1 MKDPPRLVDDNPS
14 ALERALLDAG
24 TAYRSSA
31 ASRTK
36 TLSALG
42 IAGTAALS
50 ASTVGYVGASWFA
63 KIGWTKVFFA
73 VSAIGAMTAVP
84 LSYQAWQRHKMQPC
98 DASEAMNPIAS
109 PQGQQEPS
117 PVANSA
123 IAAPTSKESEPNSNP
138 SSADSET
145 NAKSTIA
152 QRTEAKLDSPAS
164 SLAEELASLDSARA
178 LLARGDSAGALV
190 RLDAHG
196 RAYPKGRLQLEAE
209 VLRIDALTKNG
220 QTSLAKKRAETFLHK
235 HPNSVLASRVRMLL
249 GS

>member
-1 MKDPPRLVDDNPS
+1 MKDPPRLVEDNPS

-24 TAYRSSA
+24 TAYRCSA
-31 ASRTK
+31 ASRAK
-36 TLSALG
+36 TLSSLG

-50 ASTVGYVGASWFA
+50 ASTVGYVGASWLA
-63 KIGWTKVFFA
+63 KIGWTKMLLG

-84 LSYQAWQRHKMQPC
+84 LSYQAWQRHKVQPSN
-98 DASEAMNPIAS
+98 AFQAMNPIAT
-109 PQGQQEPS
+109 PQAQREPS
-117 PVANSA
+117 PVVSPVVAGEESA
-123 IAAPTSKESEPNSNP
+123 ANSNP
-138 SSADSET
+138 NAADSDT
-145 NAKSTIA
+145 NVKSTTA

-190 RLDAHG
+190 RLDAHS

-220 QTSLAKKRAETFLHK
+220 QTSLAKKRAEAFLRK
-235 HPNSVLASRVRMLL
+235 HPNSVLASRVRTLL